1 MCVVRK
7 VGIRELRQS
16 LSVYV
21 ERVKEGEAFEV
32 TEYGRPV
39 AMLGPLADGPIER
52 LEREGRIVRRASRRL
67 TDAGPPLPARPGERA
82 LSELLEELRE
92 DVV

>member
-1 MCVVRK
+1 MCVVTK
-7 VGIRELRQS
+7 VGIRKLRQN

-21 ERVKEGEAFEV
+21 ERVKDGEAFEV
-32 TEYGRPV
+32 TEYGRSV
-39 AMLGPLADGPIER
+39 ALLGPLVDGPIER
-52 LEREGRIVRRASRRL
+52 LEREGRIVRRASHRL
-67 TDAGPPLPARPGERA
+67 ADIGPPLPDRPNERA